1 LDAASWQCAAIALAS
16 ALHSAVA
23 VAEPIMSSD
32 TPHKT
37 DIVVQRAATN
47 PDATAA
53 AGPIGRWLAEDILGG
68 GVIDRVQTVL
78 EIAADGAIS
87 GSGGCNAMRGTAT
100 IAGDTIAFG
109 AIASTRMA
117 CPRAVMEQESKFFAA
132 LRSARTWRIDSARH
146 KLALLDADGKPVVV
160 FARM

>member
-1 LDAASWQCAAIALAS
+1 LDPESWQCAAIALAS
-16 ALHSAVA
+16 ALHSAVS
-23 VAEPIMSSD
+23 EPMISSD
-32 TPHKT
+32 TPHRIA
-37 DIVVQRAATN
+37 IVVQRTATH

-53 AGPIGRWLAEDILGG
+53 AGPVGRWLAEDIRGG

-87 GSGGCNAMRGTAT
+87 GTGGCNTMRGTAT
-100 IAGDTIAFG
+100 IAGDTIAIG

-132 LRSARTWRIDSARH
+132 LRSARTWRIDSARR